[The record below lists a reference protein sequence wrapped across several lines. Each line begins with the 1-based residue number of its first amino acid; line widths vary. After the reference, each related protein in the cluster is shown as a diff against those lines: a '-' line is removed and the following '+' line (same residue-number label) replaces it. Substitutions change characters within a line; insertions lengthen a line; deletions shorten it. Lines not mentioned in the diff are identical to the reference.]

1 MKCQR
6 ETPGIHKLYK
16 RKAVRSVFFVHFFSI
31 QRSAAPGLSPSAQL
45 RWLRRCRSTAG
56 AAQSSAGPSGRRGT
70 DLLHTLSGGDWD

>member
-16 RKAVRSVFFVHFFSI
+16 RKAVRSVFFVHFFPCREVLPGVSPPLLS
-31 QRSAAPGLSPSAQL
+31 SARL
-45 RWLRRCRSTAG
+45 RLCRSTAG